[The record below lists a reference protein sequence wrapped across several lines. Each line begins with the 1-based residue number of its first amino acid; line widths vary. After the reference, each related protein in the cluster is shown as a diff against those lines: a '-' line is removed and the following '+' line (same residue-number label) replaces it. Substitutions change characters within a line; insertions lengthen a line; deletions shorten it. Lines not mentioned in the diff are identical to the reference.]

1 MKNQSK
7 IRKSIIRSLL
17 VLSLAA
23 GILMPLTAFGYDDP
37 PQDPQEGGRTRS
49 APRVTCETTSYNI
62 LIATVVVTECSDGSR
77 SVSIQ

>member
-7 IRKSIIRSLL
+7 IRKTITRSLL

-23 GILMPLTAFGYDDP
+23 GTLMPLTALAYDN

-49 APRVTCETTSYNI
+49 APRVTCETTTYNI
-62 LIATVVVTECSDGSR
+62 LIATITVTECSDGSR
-77 SVSIQ
+77 SVSIS

>member
-7 IRKSIIRSLL
+7 SRKTIIRSLL
-17 VLSLAA
+17 VLTLAA
-23 GILMPLTAFGYDDP
+23 GTLMPLTALGYDDP

-49 APRVTCETTSYNI
+49 APRVTCETTTYNI

>member
-23 GILMPLTAFGYDDP
+23 GTLMPLTALGYDDP